1 MTGSEDRELRRAV
14 HGMLQAVPPSPAPLE
29 EIIRR
34 GKGIRLRRAGAAV
47 GALGLAG
54 ILAITVLAPPGS
66 RHPTVQGT
74 TPAGPVAPGGVFA
87 QGRVD
92 GHAWRLAVQ
101 DIADPGYL
109 CQPAIVLNGTD
120 ADPVFPDPGNLAA
133 VALGPSLPRIGF
145 GFIQVPAA
153 VSGVIVNGQAN
164 VQAVTVAAC
173 GIRYHVAGFAYS
185 LAEAVRITV
194 ANPPP
199 GWHTVFTMP
208 QVSTRVPSGPS
219 MQQTAGLWINAYAA
233 GAEEPTGTLDS
244 SSVIGPDWS
253 IQIQFGTGGDCYA
266 FSATGSAGTDHM
278 GACGPVSTPTG
289 PETIM
294 ALPLASP
301 SDPATGLTGY
311 AVQVS
316 PATSALKATLSN
328 GSSELAAF
336 CVVDGRTYAAFVVRA
351 PLRLSRLTW
360 LGAAGQVIA
369 GTTAL
374 PQYGF
379 AQFQP

>member
-1 MTGSEDRELRRAV
+1 MTATEDRDLRRAM
-14 HGMLQAVPPSPAPLE
+14 HDLLQAMPPSATPLE
-29 EIIRR
+29 GIVRR

-54 ILAITVLAPPGS
+54 IVAIAVLAPPAG
-66 RHPTVQGT
+66 RHPTGPAAA
-74 TPAGPVAPGGVFA
+74 PAGPVAPDGVFA

-92 GHAWRLAVQ
+92 GHPWRLAVQ

-133 VALGPSLPRIGF
+133 VALGPGTGF

-153 VSGVIVNGQAN
+153 VSKVIVNGQAD
-164 VQAVTVAAC
+164 VQAVTVVAC
-173 GIRYHVAGFAYS
+173 GLRYHVAGFAYS
-185 LAEAVRITV
+185 LAQGVQIAV

-199 GWHTVFTMP
+199 AWPTVLTLP
-208 QVSTRVPSGPS
+208 QVSAQPSANPI
-219 MQQTAGLWINAYAA
+219 TPEHAGLWVNMFPA
-233 GAEEPTGTLDS
+233 GREAPSGILDS
-244 SSVIGPDWS
+244 GSVYGPDWT

-266 FSATGSAGTDHM
+266 FIAQSSVGSAQM

-294 ALPLASP
+294 ALPLSYP
-301 SDPATGLTGY
+301 SYPRAAEATGY

-316 PATSALKATLSN
+316 PATADLEATLSD
-328 GSSELAAF
+328 GSSESAGF
-336 CVVDGRTYAAFVVRA
+336 CVVDGRNYAAFVVRA

-360 LGAAGQVIA
+360 LDAAGRVIA
-369 GTTAL
+369 STTTL
-374 PQYGF
+374 PWYGYV
-379 AQFQP
+379 QFQP